1 MRVHEFGQL
10 VQDAVRFGS
19 EDGLSGFKVNLV
31 ANDDLLRSR
40 DDGLWR
46 RFRLLDRASLIFRRA
61 LLVWTLVQ
69 IVRNA
74 IAVGIGTTLS
84 VLRTRLERTL
94 VVFVLDSVSV
104 VVEVG
109 ALLGRVLVPWSA
121 GIENRRGLYRRLGRF
136 SAPGHSQKHP
146 EGRRSRRSAES
157 GPRQSEKLDLL
168 RNRYAPN

>member
-19 EDGLSGFKVNLV
+19 EDGLSGFKENLV
-31 ANDDLLRSR
+31 ANVDLLRSR
-40 DDGLWR
+40 GDRLWR
-46 RFRLLDRASLIFRRA
+46 RLRLLRERTSLIFRRA
-61 LLVWTLVQ
+61 LLVRTLVQ
-69 IVRNA
+69 IVGNA

-109 ALLGRVLVPWSA
+109 ALLGRVLVPGRT
-121 GIENRRGLYRRLGRF
+121 GIEARRGHLYRRRRRF
-136 SAPGHSQKHP
+136 SAPGHSQKQP
-146 EGRRSRRSAES
+146 EDRRSRRSAES
-157 GPRQSEKLDLL
+157 GPRQCEKL
-168 RNRYAPN
+168 

>member
-19 EDGLSGFKVNLV
+19 EDGLSGFKENLV
-31 ANDDLLRSR
+31 ANDDRLRSR
-40 DDGLWR
+40 GDRLR
-46 RFRLLDRASLIFRRA
+46 RRLRLLGDRASLIFRRA
-61 LLVWTLVQ
+61 LLVRTLVQ
-69 IVRNA
+69 IVRHA

-109 ALLGRVLVPWSA
+109 ALLGRVLVPGRT
-121 GIENRRGLYRRLGRF
+121 GIEKRRLQLYWGLRRF
-136 SAPGHSQKHP
+136 SAPGRSQKRP
-146 EGRRSRRSAES
+146 EDGRSRRSAES
-157 GPRQSEKLDLL
+157 WPRQSEELDL
-168 RNRYAPN
+168 RRD